1 MDNCELFSNIITD
14 IIDFYIFY
22 SKNYT
27 YVYRNL
33 TEKKDIFIFL
43 TDIFNSKSS
52 NINIDIKLIDLFT
65 NIYINEGVYIS
76 GNKENIDIRNLINKS
91 FDFYIK
97 LDCYE
102 SYSKNDI
109 KYKIIGLYNNLFN
122 VPYILHENMCKI
134 VEEKKI
140 YRNF

>member
-1 MDNCELFSNIITD
+1 MDKIYKFYIDLIHIFIEKKCDMDNCELFSNIITD

-76 GNKENIDIRNLINKS
+76 GNKEI
-91 FDFYIK
+91 
-97 LDCYE
+97 
-102 SYSKNDI
+102 
-109 KYKIIGLYNNLFN
+109 
-122 VPYILHENMCKI
+122 
-134 VEEKKI
+134 
-140 YRNF
+140 